1 MLKQKNEILTIMSHN
16 ILLLAVL
23 LLFVFAYIYCVR
35 KDIKMLKD
43 IKRENDNKED
53 DDITEQEGEGLPCYT
68 TGLFLLLVF
77 IGMMLVLAAQ
87 IFNLFLN

>member
-1 MLKQKNEILTIMSHN
+1 MKQKNEIPTIMSHN

-35 KDIKMLKD
+35 KDIQMLKD
-43 IKRENDNKED
+43 IERENDNKED

-68 TGLFLLLVF
+68 NGLFLLLVF
-77 IGMMLVLAAQ
+77 IGMMLVLAVQ